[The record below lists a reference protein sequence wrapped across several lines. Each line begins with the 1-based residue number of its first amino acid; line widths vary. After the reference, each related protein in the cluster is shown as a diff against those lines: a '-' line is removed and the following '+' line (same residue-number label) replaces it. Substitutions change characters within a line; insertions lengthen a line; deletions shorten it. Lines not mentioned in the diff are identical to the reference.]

1 MPFSDDHADLTA
13 AVGAMRSGFNPDGR
27 RGSGELDMAPDLW
40 RRMMRGEIT
49 PVEARREWAEREPA
63 QRRFN
68 DQLRSAAGV
77 GFVADAEAVLSQA
90 GTTGAPV
97 SARDEQTGRFAD
109 LNQAARD
116 AGSQPVP
123 GGIVP
128 AEQPVKPED
137 PFRAAYHR
145 LLERRAKGEVE

>member
-1 MPFSDDHADLTA
+1 
-13 AVGAMRSGFNPDGR
+13 
-27 RGSGELDMAPDLW
+27 MAPDLW

-90 GTTGAPV
+90 GTTGAPGASSRRADRPV
-97 SARDEQTGRFAD
+97 CGPEPGGRRRGPSTRPGRDCSGR
-109 LNQAARD
+109 AARE
-116 AGSQPVP
+116 ALGPVQGCVSPPSGTPSQ
-123 GGIVP
+123 
-128 AEQPVKPED
+128 
-137 PFRAAYHR
+137 R
-145 LLERRAKGEVE
+145 